1 MSKQPDNSKMP
12 TPNLSGHPT
21 KTNIE
26 FIRHWIERPN
36 LDVSQ
41 FDRIR
46 MCQWLRQ
53 LLKYIDKQKE
63 EMENLQDLHDEMRIQ
78 DERVE
83 YDTWNDDG
91 GQ

>member
-1 MSKQPDNSKMP
+1 MPDKIP
-12 TPNLSGHPT
+12 TPNLSGYPT

-26 FIRHWIERPN
+26 FIRHWIEKPN